1 MKAVLTQRDSIGI
14 ENEDAALFE
23 RDFQEDSL
31 LWWVSQP
38 GSMPPAT
45 NSSSSAES
53 LVDQNLLA
61 MQALFPAAKP

>member
-1 MKAVLTQRDSIGI
+1 MKTVLTQRDSIGI
-14 ENEDAALFE
+14 ENEDAALFG

-31 LWWVSQP
+31 LCWVSQP

-45 NSSSSAES
+45 TSSSSAES